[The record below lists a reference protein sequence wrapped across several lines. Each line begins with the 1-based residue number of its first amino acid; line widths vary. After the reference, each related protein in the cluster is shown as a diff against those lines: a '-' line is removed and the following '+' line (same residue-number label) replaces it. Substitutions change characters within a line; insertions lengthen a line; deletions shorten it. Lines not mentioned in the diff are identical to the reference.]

1 MKTMLA
7 QYSAALPRLHAAI
20 GHPDVQVDPVPY
32 GDALSDAD
40 HGEIPAGR
48 PAGGDP
54 SWMRSLEEWAK
65 RDGPDAETKR
75 ATLRRPGAGRP
86 APWR

>member
-1 MKTMLA
+1 M
-7 QYSAALPRLHAAI
+7 
-20 GHPDVQVDPVPY
+20 QVDPVPY

-40 HGEIPAGR
+40 HGEIPAADL
-48 PAGGDP
+48 PAGIP

-75 ATLRRPGAGRP
+75 ATLVVRVPDDLRP
-86 APWR
+86 WH